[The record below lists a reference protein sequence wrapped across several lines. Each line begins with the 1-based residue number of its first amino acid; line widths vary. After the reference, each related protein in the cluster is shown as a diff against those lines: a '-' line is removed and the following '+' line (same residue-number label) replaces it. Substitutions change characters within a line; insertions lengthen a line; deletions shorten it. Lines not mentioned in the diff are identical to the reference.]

1 MMNQTMIVAG
11 IAASAAFTKNI
22 TSRPNGISMSEI
34 VMPAGPMAPRAVWTG
49 LVWGALMAWPLS
61 KDGSGSA
68 GEDDYDA
75 FARPRLSSP
84 RVPA

>member
-34 VMPAGPMAPRAVWTG
+34 VMPAGPD
-49 LVWGALMAWPLS
+49 GA
-61 KDGSGSA
+61 SGSLDRA
-68 GEDDYDA
+68 GLGCAHGLASQQGWEWIGGGG
-75 FARPRLSSP
+75 
-84 RVPA
+84 